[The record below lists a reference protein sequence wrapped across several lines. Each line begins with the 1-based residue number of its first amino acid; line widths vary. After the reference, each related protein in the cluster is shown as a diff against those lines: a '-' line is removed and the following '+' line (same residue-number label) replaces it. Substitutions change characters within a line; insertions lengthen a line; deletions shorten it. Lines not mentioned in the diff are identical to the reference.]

1 MTQHLLRLGTRGS
14 PLALR
19 QAEEVQAR
27 LAAAHGIDPSA
38 VAIEVI
44 RTTGDR
50 IQDRTLAEAGGKG
63 LFTKEIEEALIAG
76 AIDFAVHSS
85 KDVPTFL
92 PDGLQLSTYLPR
104 EDVRDA
110 FVSPRAASLATLPP
124 GAVVGTASLRRQAQ
138 ILRARPDL
146 RVVPLRGNVQ
156 TRLRK
161 LEDGDVDATLL
172 ALAGLNRLKRPDVV
186 TALLP
191 LDQFLPAIGQGAIAI
206 ETRANDSRTI
216 DLLSRINDRDTEAA
230 LTCERAFLTV
240 LDGSCRTPIAGLA
253 TIDGDRIEFTGEV
266 LREDGSEHFAEKL
279 SGNRQDAEAIG
290 REAGARIKQRLPANF
305 FKT

>member
-76 AIDFAVHSS
+76 TIDFAVHSS

-138 ILRARPDL
+138 VLRARPDL

-161 LEDGDVDATLL
+161 LEDGAVDATLL
-172 ALAGLNRLKRPDVV
+172 ALAGLNRLKRADVV

-216 DLLSRINDRDTEAA
+216 DLLSRINDPDTEAA

-253 TIDGDRIEFTGEV
+253 TIDGNRIEFTGEV
-266 LREDGSEHFAEKL
+266 LREDGSEHLAEKL